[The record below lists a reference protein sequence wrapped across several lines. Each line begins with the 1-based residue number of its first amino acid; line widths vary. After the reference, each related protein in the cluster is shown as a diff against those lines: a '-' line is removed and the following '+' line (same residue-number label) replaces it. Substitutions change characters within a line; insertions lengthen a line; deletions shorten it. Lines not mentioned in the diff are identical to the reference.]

1 MTMRRLWFDSAFKAD
16 GTSALEPEAA
26 TCRQVVLLVEDNEV
40 VLRNTEAILA
50 RLGHI
55 PVATPCGERAIQCLE
70 AGLTPDLVILD
81 LNMPGLG
88 GVGTLPRLRALN
100 PSVPIILVTAWV
112 DDVARDLA
120 KAHPQVSLLAKPFSL
135 KQLGSHLDQLG
146 RSGWPLPIQPCTD
159 SWQ

>member
-1 MTMRRLWFDSAFKAD
+1 MTMRPLWFDSAFKAD
-16 GTSALEPEAA
+16 GTSALVPEPA
-26 TCRQVVLLVEDNEV
+26 TCRRVVLLVEDNEV

-50 RLGHI
+50 RLGHL
-55 PVATPCGERAIQCLE
+55 PVATPCGEKAIQCLE

-120 KAHPQVSLLAKPFSL
+120 EAHPQVSLLAKPFSL
-135 KQLGSHLDQLG
+135 KQLGSLLDQLD
-146 RSGWPLPIQPCTD
+146 RKELPAAEQAWASGWQ
-159 SWQ
+159 

>member
-1 MTMRRLWFDSAFKAD
+1 MTMQPVWFDSAFKAD
-16 GTSALEPEAA
+16 GTPAHKPEPV
-26 TCRQVVLLVEDNEV
+26 TCRRVVLLVEDNEV

-55 PVATPCGERAIQCLE
+55 PVATPCGEQAIQRIE

-100 PSVPIILVTAWV
+100 PSVPVILVTAWV
-112 DDVARDLA
+112 DAVARDLA
-120 KAHPQVSLLAKPFSL
+120 EAHPQVSLLAKPFSL
-135 KQLGSHLDQLG
+135 KQLGFHLDQLDRKG
-146 RSGWPLPIQPCTD
+146 QPASTQARASGW
-159 SWQ
+159 S